1 MSAREPAGACSP
13 LANGDQDLHEE
24 ALKMGIVQNP
34 ILCGCYP
41 DPSVC
46 SVLHKNEAG
55 KMTGA
60 DYYLVNSSFAYVPG
74 VPIFH
79 SRDMEHWTQ
88 IGHVLERKEQLR
100 LEGAGMSHGIYA
112 PTLRYHKGIFYMIST
127 NVSGG
132 GNFYVTAK
140 KPAGPWSEPVY
151 LPEAQG
157 IDPSLYF
164 ENDTCYYI
172 GQRTKENAEYFGDCE
187 IWLQELDL
195 EQKKL
200 VGERHALW
208 DGAMKRAIW
217 PEGPH
222 LYKKGGYYYLL
233 IAEGGTEYSHS
244 ICVARSRKLTGP
256 YEACPNN
263 PIFTHRHLGHGA
275 SVQNVGHGDMIE
287 TLSGKWYIVL
297 LATRPIEG
305 FAPLGRETFLAE
317 VAWEDDWPVINPG
330 EGRIRMQQ
338 PVYAG
343 ETEYREHSME
353 KLQSDRESCVL
364 WSDPLD
370 MRCLFFRYPQEG
382 MCRIRQKGE
391 ENELMLRVGSG
402 TLADE
407 PSPSYIGI
415 RVAKQGFS
423 LKTTMCYEPQAAG
436 EAGLA
441 YLYDEKNHVKL
452 VLCSDEGGRAQWQV
466 KLREDGRESI
476 QGWLDEERVIGQ
488 AEKNDK
494 EPAHTAVTE
503 PLYTLE
509 LSLSGL
515 LLTCKVNGCIIAAVD
530 VRGLTAEGAGGFV
543 GCTMG
548 VYAGGNKE
556 KADSYACFS
565 RLIIG

>member
-1 MSAREPAGACSP
+1 
-13 LANGDQDLHEE
+13 
-24 ALKMGIVQNP
+24 MGIVQNP
-34 ILCGCYP
+34 ILCGFYP

-55 KMTGA
+55 KVTGA
-60 DYYLVNSSFAYVPG
+60 DYYLVNSSFAYAPG

-100 LEGAGMSHGIYA
+100 LEGAGMSQGIYA

-132 GNFYVTAK
+132 GNFYVTAQR
-140 KPAGPWSEPVY
+140 AEGPWSEPVY

-222 LYKKGGYYYLL
+222 LYKKGEYYYLL

-244 ICVARSRKLTGP
+244 ICVARSRRLTGP
-256 YEACPNN
+256 YEPCPNN
-263 PIFTHRHLGHGA
+263 PIFTHRHLGYCA
-275 SVQNVGHGDMIE
+275 SIQNVGHGDMIE

-338 PVYAG
+338 PVDAG
-343 ETEYREHSME
+343 ETEYCEHLSEHSIEE
-353 KLQSDRESCVL
+353 KSAAPNGAGQINGVHLPAVEELQSDWESCVL
-364 WSDPLD
+364 WSEPLD
-370 MRCLFFRYPQEG
+370 MRCLFFGYPQEG
-382 MCRIRQKGE
+382 MYHIRQQGE
-391 ENELMLRVGSG
+391 KKVLALRAGST

-452 VLCSDEGGRAQWQV
+452 VLCTDENGRAQWQV
-466 KLREDGRESI
+466 KLREDGREST
-476 QGWLDEERVIGQ
+476 QGWLDAERVIGQ

-494 EPAHTAVTE
+494 EPAHTAETE
-503 PLYTLE
+503 PRYTLE

-530 VRGLTAEGAGGFV
+530 VRGLTAESAGGFV

-548 VYAGGNKE
+548 IYAGGNKE
-556 KADSYACFS
+556 KADSYARFS

>member
-1 MSAREPAGACSP
+1 
-13 LANGDQDLHEE
+13 
-24 ALKMGIVQNP
+24 MGIIQNP
-34 ILCGCYP
+34 ILGGCYP

-55 KMTGA
+55 QVTGA
-60 DYYLVNSSFAYVPG
+60 DYYLVNSSFAYAPG

-79 SRDMEHWTQ
+79 SSDMECWEQ
-88 IGHVLERKEQLR
+88 IGHVLDRKEQLR
-100 LEGAGMSHGIYA
+100 LDGAGMSQGIYA
-112 PTLRYHKGIFYMIST
+112 PTIRYHKGTFYVIST

-140 KPAGPWSEPVY
+140 KPEGPWSDPVY
-151 LPEAQG
+151 LPDAPG

-172 GQRTKENAEYFGDCE
+172 GQRTKENAGYFGDCE

-200 VGERHALW
+200 VGERYALW

-222 LYKKGGYYYLL
+222 LYKRGGYYYLL

-244 ICVARSRKLTGP
+244 ICVARSRELTGP

-263 PIFTHRHLGHGA
+263 PIFTHRHLGHCA
-275 SVQNVGHGDMIE
+275 DIQNVGHGDMVE
-287 TLSGKWYIVL
+287 TLSGNWYIAL

-305 FAPLGRETFLAE
+305 CAPLGRETFLAE

-330 EGRIRMQQ
+330 EGRVRVLQ
-338 PVYAG
+338 PVDAKAAEDG
-343 ETEYREHSME
+343 DSSANGKCTDLSGKRRMSGVCVKEDGR
-353 KLQSDRESCVL
+353 LQSDRDCCIA

-370 MRCLFFRYPQEG
+370 MRCLFFRYPQDG
-382 MCRIRQKGE
+382 MYHIRQKGE

-407 PSPSYIGI
+407 QPPSYIGI
-415 RVAKQGFS
+415 RVTDQDFS
-423 LKTTMCYEPQAAG
+423 IKTKMYYEDKAAG

-441 YLYDEKNHVKL
+441 YLYDEKHHVKL
-452 VLCSDEGGRAQWQV
+452 VLCADENGRQQWRVKLCEGGAESVLGRRDA
-466 KLREDGRESI
+466 DGMC
-476 QGWLDEERVIGQ
+476 QQ
-488 AEKNDK
+488 AEQDSNVF
-494 EPAHTAVTE
+494 AGAMHRQRAYVI
-503 PLYTLE
+503 E
-509 LSLSGL
+509 LALSGL
-515 LLTCKVNGCIIAAVD
+515 LLVCKVDERVVAEAD
-530 VRGLTAEGAGGFV
+530 VRGLTAERAGGFV

-565 RLIIG
+565 KLLVGQ